1 MPTYKNVA
9 KHVLAN
15 GGGYV
20 APCHIAHVRAYH
32 GLTTRIASN
41 RIDPN
46 RRVKPCPPPK
56 WGYIEQ
62 ALFALGALK

>member
-1 MPTYKNVA
+1 MSTYKKVD

-20 APCHIAHVRAYH
+20 ATCHIAHVRAYH

-41 RIDPN
+41 RIN
-46 RRVKPCPPPK
+46 LNERVKPCPPKK
-56 WGYIEQ
+56 WGYIEC
-62 ALFALGALK
+62 ALRALGP